1 MIDEIKCNLEQ
12 SLTLS
17 NDSKIIVVTR
27 KWVLMVSSQKEW
39 QTFPRVF
46 SKWFQNLT
54 LRYFVCKIERWGS
67 GEGRNIR
74 KEERKGRRGE
84 VVGWR
89 LETARRYF

>member
-1 MIDEIKCNLEQ
+1 MIDEIIKCNLEQ
-12 SLTLS
+12 SLTLT

-27 KWVLMVSSQKEW
+27 KWLLMVSSQKEW
-39 QTFPRVF
+39 QTFPGVF

-74 KEERKGRRGE
+74 KEGKKGRKKGRGC
-84 VVGWR
+84 W
-89 LETARRYF
+89 LEIGDC